1 MFGGIIAHIDNSGYH
16 GIILSQKDSWKQKL
30 WSTDRAKFDVDL
42 TDKNIYT
49 DGKYNTEYIVDFY
62 STKKPK
68 VVAGVTSWIYKDNIV
83 TAKISKPTTVLVT
96 F

>member
-1 MFGGIIAHIDNSGYH
+1 
-16 GIILSQKDSWKQKL
+16 
-30 WSTDRAKFDVDL
+30 
-42 TDKNIYT
+42 
-49 DGKYNTEYIVDFY
+49 
-62 STKKPK
+62 